1 MKHLLKRFWHYKPFW
16 KWYCRILP
24 ILALILF
31 IIFWAIYPIL
41 EEKGIIKH
49 KTQEE
54 IWESL

>member
-41 EEKGIIKH
+41 EEKVISNKNYVQRQNET
-49 KTQEE
+49 K
-54 IWESL
+54 